1 MVIDNQ
7 IYSRLADTW
16 WTDESV
22 LCLLRMHVNPCRFAY
37 FREVLGERLGID
49 PRGCRVLD
57 IGCGGGFLTEEFAR
71 LGCRVVGIDPSE
83 ASLETAREHA
93 AAAGL
98 DIEYR
103 QSFAEQLPFDD
114 GQFDIICCCD
124 VLEHVRDLSA
134 VIAETGRV
142 LKPGGPFFFD
152 TINRTWRSWFFYI
165 KVAQDWESTS
175 YMPPNLHEWSM
186 FIKPAELR
194 EQLSNN
200 GLSVQELLGF
210 APNIGPF
217 KVLSELRKLKRGA
230 IGFGDYARQ
239 VQIVRT
245 GDMSCAYMG
254 YAVKPAQ
261 HEVACSITR

>member
-83 ASLETAREHA
+83 ASLETVREHA

-134 VIAETGRV
+134 VIAETG
-142 LKPGGPFFFD
+142 
-152 TINRTWRSWFFYI
+152 
-165 KVAQDWESTS
+165 
-175 YMPPNLHEWSM
+175 
-186 FIKPAELR
+186 
-194 EQLSNN
+194 
-200 GLSVQELLGF
+200 
-210 APNIGPF
+210 
-217 KVLSELRKLKRGA
+217 
-230 IGFGDYARQ
+230 
-239 VQIVRT
+239 
-245 GDMSCAYMG
+245 
-254 YAVKPAQ
+254 
-261 HEVACSITR
+261 AC